1 MGGRTFE
8 RKAPF
13 ATTPFKKGGGR
24 IFKGGL
30 IFGRLWYI
38 TVLNPIIHFGYIIL
52 HTASAERVGLG
63 EVGEVA
69 CRVLCTSVARL
80 GCM

>member
-24 IFKGGL
+24 